1 MKRGAKKL
9 QGEFTLDIR
18 EKCTI
23 PEQSCC
29 ELNIGSISSYYGT
42 SVLPDKVATTM
53 AYVPFQTDTTMYK
66 PETALKYG
74 TVFPDLNKPFLGGKC
89 I

>member
-1 MKRGAKKL
+1 LSTK
-9 QGEFTLDIR
+9 D
-18 EKCTI
+18 KCNT
-23 PEQSCC
+23 PEPACC
-29 ELNIGSISSYYGT
+29 EVNICSTGSYYGT
-42 SVLPDKVATTM
+42 SALPDTTVTAM

-66 PETALKYG
+66 PEAALKYG

>member
-1 MKRGAKKL
+1 M
-9 QGEFTLDIR
+9 DIR
-18 EKCTI
+18 EKCII
-23 PEQSCC
+23 PEPTCC
-29 ELNIGSISSYYGT
+29 DLNIIGTGSYYGT
-42 SVLPDKVATTM
+42 SVLPDKVVTTM

>member
-1 MKRGAKKL
+1 M
-9 QGEFTLDIR
+9 DIR

-23 PEQSCC
+23 PEQSCR